1 MENNFIDTVIGE
13 HIITDSI
20 NSTSNSLKSS
30 VSSTETKGNESIIKN
45 DENYNDDNQKKEIL
59 EIINLS
65 DDDDEISSNPIKTEF
80 EIEDINKNQIKK
92 IDKNIAFLIF
102 ILGMGNMLPFQTF
115 LASLDYLDNI
125 FPQYK
130 MASTFPC
137 IYMVVI
143 CVTFIVLLRFQNKLK
158 SHIILSIGFP
168 SFIVLMIL
176 TPIVT
181 IVSHTP
187 ITTYLIILLLM
198 ALCSVVDGLCQGIIY
213 AYASKFGPRYSS
225 MAITGN
231 GVAGIFVI
239 LTRLICKLSF
249 SSDNNGKKIGLIV
262 YFIISAIII
271 LIAITTFFYSLK
283 IERIRKVLITNKNN
297 NNNNNNI
304 QVNNNNNNNNI
315 DEKEKHPFKEVFK
328 KTYGFGFM
336 VFYNFFIVLFLYPGI
351 VVKIESLHGIQS
363 DWWIFIMIAVYNTSD
378 CIGKTVFSIFNKVI
392 LPLKLVWVILIGKSI
407 FVLFFFLCIYNDNF
421 NHEPMVIIFLI
432 ILGVL
437 SGGVVSYGVSEGP
450 KRVEEKYK
458 PSCSVFLSLALNIG
472 LMSGSSLNLLVSFFM

>member
-13 HIITDSI
+13 NIITDSI

-30 VSSTETKGNESIIKN
+30 VSSTETTCNKSIIN
-45 DENYNDDNQKKEIL
+45 NEENYNDDQKKEIL

-65 DDDDEISSNPIKTEF
+65 DDDEISSDTIKTEF

-102 ILGMGNMLPFQTF
+102 ILGMGNILPFQTF

-143 CVTFIVLLRFQNKLK
+143 CVTFIVLLRFQNKFK

-168 SFIVLMIL
+168 CYIVLMIL

-187 ITTYLIILLLM
+187 ITTYLVILLLM
-198 ALCSVVDGLCQGIIY
+198 ALCSFVDGLSQGTIY
-213 AYASKFGPRYSS
+213 AYASKFGPRYSTI
-225 MAITGN
+225 AVTGN
-231 GVAGIFVI
+231 GVAGVFVV

-249 SSDNNGKKIGLIV
+249 SSDNNSKKIGLIV

-283 IERIRKVLITNKNN
+283 IERIRKILITNN
-297 NNNNNNI
+297 NNNNNKNQI
-304 QVNNNNNNNNI
+304 ENDNQVNNING
-315 DEKEKHPFKEVFK
+315 KEKHPFKEVFK

-336 VFYNFFIVLFLYPGI
+336 VFYNFVIVLFLFPGI
-351 VVKIESLHGIQS
+351 VVRIESLHGIKS
-363 DWWIFIMIAVYNTSD
+363 DWWVFIIIAVYNTSD
-378 CIGKTVFSIFNKVI
+378 CIGKTLFSIFNYII
-392 LPLKLVWVILIGKSI
+392 LPLKLVWVVLIGKSI
-407 FVLFFFLCIYNDNF
+407 FVLLFFLCIYNDNF
-421 NHEPMVIIFLI
+421 NHEQMVIIFLI
-432 ILGVL
+432 IFGVL

>member
-1 MENNFIDTVIGE
+1 
-13 HIITDSI
+13 
-20 NSTSNSLKSS
+20 
-30 VSSTETKGNESIIKN
+30 
-45 DENYNDDNQKKEIL
+45 
-59 EIINLS
+59 
-65 DDDDEISSNPIKTEF
+65 
-80 EIEDINKNQIKK
+80 
-92 IDKNIAFLIF
+92 
-102 ILGMGNMLPFQTF
+102 MGNILPFQTF

-143 CVTFIVLLRFQNKLK
+143 CLTFIVLLRFQNKFK

-168 SFIVLMIL
+168 CYIVLMIL

-187 ITTYLIILLLM
+187 ITTYLVILLLM
-198 ALCSVVDGLCQGIIY
+198 ALCSFVDGLSQGTIY
-213 AYASKFGPRYSS
+213 AYASKFGPRYSTI
-225 MAITGN
+225 AVTGN
-231 GVAGIFVI
+231 GVAGVFVV

-249 SSDNNGKKIGLIV
+249 SSDNNSKKIGLIV

-283 IERIRKVLITNKNN
+283 IERIRKILITNN
-297 NNNNNNI
+297 NNNNNKNQI
-304 QVNNNNNNNNI
+304 ENDNQVNNING
-315 DEKEKHPFKEVFK
+315 KEKHPFKEVFK

-336 VFYNFFIVLFLYPGI
+336 VFYNFVIVLFLFPGI
-351 VVKIESLHGIQS
+351 VVRIESLHGIKS
-363 DWWIFIMIAVYNTSD
+363 DWWVFIIIAVYNTSD
-378 CIGKTVFSIFNKVI
+378 CIGKTLFSIFNYII
-392 LPLKLVWVILIGKSI
+392 LPLKLVWVVLIGKSI
-407 FVLFFFLCIYNDNF
+407 FVLLFFLCIYNDNF

-432 ILGVL
+432 IFGVL